1 MILTVLVAFI
11 LVQKKIQKTLNF
23 QSQITLKQYVHWKYN
38 ILIATSEDNRYKL
51 RLSLRARGNG

>member
-11 LVQKKIQKTLNF
+11 LVQKKIQNNF